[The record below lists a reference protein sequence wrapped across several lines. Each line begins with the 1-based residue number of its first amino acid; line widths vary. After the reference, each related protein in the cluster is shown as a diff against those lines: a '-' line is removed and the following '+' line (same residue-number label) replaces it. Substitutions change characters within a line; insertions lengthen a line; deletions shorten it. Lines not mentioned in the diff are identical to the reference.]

1 MKFHFKIIAIILCLS
16 FFTLPIYANDKAQKI
31 DELLSKYHEYG
42 HLNGSVLVA
51 EHGKVIYK
59 KGFGFAN
66 FEWEIP
72 NQPDTKFRLAS
83 VTKQFTAMLILQL
96 VEEGKLEL
104 EGRLSDYLPYYG
116 KNVGE
121 QVTIHQLL
129 NHTSGIPSYT
139 GLPGFMQNEIRNFYP
154 VEEFVKKFCSGDL
167 EFEPGEKFAYN
178 NSGYFLLGAVIE
190 SVTGK
195 TYEDLLSEKI
205 FEPLNMVNSGY
216 DRHQPVIKNR
226 AAGYNKTLVAF
237 QNAPFLE
244 MMTPYAAGSL
254 YSTVEDLYLW
264 DQALYTDKLISKE
277 TKEKMFTPNL
287 GKYGYGWRIDNFPM
301 EGRKKDV
308 TLISHNGGIHGFNT
322 RIARFVEDQHLI
334 VILRNSPGASIN
346 QITRNIAAILYDQPV
361 EPLKKSGAEA
371 VAKKMLD
378 SGIQSGLA
386 LYKDIKKNHSDEY
399 DLNEGRFNNV
409 GYQLINLKKLP
420 EAIEIFKLN
429 VAANLQSANTY
440 DSLAEAYMVNGET
453 ALAIKYYNK
462 ALKMIPNDPG
472 LNEQRKEGLKKSAMA
487 KLQELQQLTQKE

>member
-1 MKFHFKIIAIILCLS
+1 MKIQFKVIAIILCLS
-16 FFTLPIYANDKAQKI
+16 FFALPIYANDKAKKI
-31 DELLSKYHEYG
+31 DELLNKYHEYSQ
-42 HLNGSVLVA
+42 LNGSVLVA
-51 EHGKVIYK
+51 ENGKVVYK

-66 FEWEIP
+66 FEWEIS

-83 VTKQFTAMLILQL
+83 VTKQFTAMLVLQL
-96 VEEGKLEL
+96 VEEGKLKL
-104 EGRLSDYLPYYG
+104 EGKLFDYLPYYR
-116 KNVGE
+116 KDVGE

-167 EFEPGEKFAYN
+167 EFEPGTKFAYN

-190 SVTGK
+190 SLTRE

-205 FEPLNMVNSGY
+205 FEPLNMLNSGY
-216 DRHQPVIKNR
+216 DRHQPIIKNR

-244 MMTPYAAGSL
+244 MMTPFAAGSL

-277 TKEKMFTPNL
+277 TKEKMFTPYL
-287 GKYGYGWRIDNFPM
+287 GKYGYGWVIDSFPM
-301 EGRKKDV
+301 EGKERGA

-322 RIARFVEDQHLI
+322 RIARFVDDQHLI

-361 EPLKKSGAEA
+361 EPLKKPGAEA
-371 VAKKMLD
+371 VAKKILD
-378 SGIQSGLA
+378 ADIQSGLE
-386 LYKDIKKNHSDEY
+386 LYKDMKENRSDEY
-399 DLNEGRFNNV
+399 NLSEGSFNRV

-420 EAIEIFKLN
+420 EAIEMFKIN
-429 VAANLQSANTY
+429 IAANPHPANTY
-440 DSLAEAYMVNGET
+440 DSLAEAYMVNDET
-453 ALAIKYYNK
+453 ALALKYYNK
-462 ALKMIPNDPG
+462 TLEMIPNDPG

-487 KLQELQQLTQKE
+487 KLQELQKLAQKE